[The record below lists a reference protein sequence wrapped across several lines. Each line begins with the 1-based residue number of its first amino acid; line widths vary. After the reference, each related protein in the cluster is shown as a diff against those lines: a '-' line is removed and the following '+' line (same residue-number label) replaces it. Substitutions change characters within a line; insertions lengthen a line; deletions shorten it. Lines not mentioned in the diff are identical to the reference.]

1 MINITNMTVLIV
13 DDHPVTCKLIR
24 KMLINIGYGKN
35 ILFADNGRRALD
47 ILQIEHVDL
56 VLLDNSMP
64 EMSGAETLS
73 HIRDN
78 IKRSSCDYGYSS
90 GITGLC
96 GRGRRNDD
104 RCLYPKANKHYRFE
118 RKDSNCH

>member
-1 MINITNMTVLIV
+1 MTILIV

-24 KMLINIGYGKN
+24 KLLMRIGYGKN
-35 ILFADNGRRALD
+35 ILFADNGRQALD

-56 VLLDNSMP
+56 VLLDSSMP

-78 IKRSSCDYGYSS
+78 RNLRDLPVIMVTAQALQDYV
-90 GITGLC
+90 
-96 GRGRRNDD
+96 
-104 RCLYPKANKHYRFE
+104 A
-118 RKDSNCH
+118 